1 MQPNEY
7 QDLTKE
13 TEIYSESAYNFAI
26 SLVNRIEY
34 EGIQPNDDFH
44 EFVWLQLAYCT
55 GKLNGEAGEA
65 AEIVFKAFR
74 GDLGVLSDQQKILLA
89 KEMGDVLW
97 YVARISALIGYRLED
112 IMEMNIGKLMDRKD
126 RNQLHG
132 YGDLR

>member
-7 QDLTKE
+7 QDLTAK
-13 TEIYSESAYNFAI
+13 TEIYTDASTNFIRDILASDGESV
-26 SLVNRIEY
+26 SGE
-34 EGIQPNDDFH
+34 
-44 EFVWLQLAYCT
+44 WLRLAYCT

-74 GDLGVLSDQQKILLA
+74 GDQGILSDQQKLLLA

-97 YVARISALIGYRLED
+97 YVSRISALIGYRLEE
-112 IMEMNIGKLMDRKD
+112 IMEMNINKLMDRKD